1 MTEKSV
7 DSKKKAKKH
16 PTPIYFRPD
25 RLLFHVNGNVG
36 SEGADTQLIEWANS
50 IAQESGITL
59 SRLET
64 GVFDFPGSSSTDQEK
79 ASASSP
85 GGTDIPSD
93 VDAGQVDITNR
104 SRKRYKS
111 PPVKDVSPFSLV
123 FVKAESENWPQFV
136 VTPFGEMDEE
146 IMRAQLQA
154 MDELLDL
161 AILLDAERETA
172 PVELGVVS
180 PNWLTSGSKP
190 SEPGSTGGPGGRPTP
205 FAGPTVTD
213 QHEFV
218 LGQEIQD
225 LYKNGQGE
233 NVTVAILDTAYQDT
247 ELVALKP
254 ENESHPLYEALLGAN
269 GRLHIH
275 YDPSVENYM
284 PGMTTEDHDYD
295 MRDHGLFVA
304 GIINSLAPQA
314 ELHLYHVLNKYGL
327 GDLQTIASAMRKVYD
342 AHARSTLVVN
352 LSLTIN
358 LPLEA
363 KHLRYDDDAM
373 GKKLVKMRRLDSD
386 DEDSDELDAAVTNAW
401 KEWLDRQRVSQ
412 KEIKDWLNRQNLPAE
427 QICDLTYA
435 LGSRVIAAAGNNRD
449 EKIRPGRPNACYL
462 AAFESVLGV
471 GALPISELPAHIDD
485 RLKTAS
491 YSNKSDRPLV
501 TGITTLG
508 GEAGEKQGV
517 LGIYLGQFPPPSENE
532 LEEMK
537 ENENGWAWWA
547 GTSFA
552 TPIVSGI
559 TAAIL
564 SSKPNGSRT
573 EEAIS
578 ELFDAQLWKTKDN
591 EDVLFVTQ
599 RASQV
604 SP

>member
-1 MTEKSV
+1 MTEKPV
-7 DSKKKAKKH
+7 DSEKKAKKH

-25 RLLFHVNGNVG
+25 QLLFHVNGNVG
-36 SEGADTQLIEWANS
+36 SEGADTELIRWANR
-50 IAQESGITL
+50 IAQESGITISL
-59 SRLET
+59 LEK
-64 GVFDFPGSSSTDQEK
+64 GVFDFPGTQGTDQEK
-79 ASASSP
+79 ASTFSP
-85 GGTDIPSD
+85 SETNLPSEAA
-93 VDAGQVDITNR
+93 AGQVDLGGR

-111 PPVKDVSPFSLV
+111 PVVKEVSPFSFV
-123 FVKAESENWPQFV
+123 FAKVESEHWPTFV
-136 VTPFGEMDEE
+136 IKPFGEVGEE
-146 IMRAQLQA
+146 DQKAQMQA
-154 MDELLDL
+154 MGQLLDL
-161 AILLDAERETA
+161 AIFLDNQRETA
-172 PVELGVVS
+172 PVDVAVVS
-180 PNWLTSGSKP
+180 PNWLISGSRP
-190 SEPGSTGGPGGRPTP
+190 SEPGGTGGPGGRPTP

-218 LGQEIQD
+218 LRQEIQD

-233 NVTVAILDTAYQDT
+233 NVTVAILDTAYQET
-247 ELVALKP
+247 ELIDRKP
-254 ENESHPLYEALLGAN
+254 KNGSHPLYEALLGAN
-269 GRLHIH
+269 RRLHIH

-284 PGMTTEDHDYD
+284 PGITTEDHDYD

-327 GDLQTIASAMRKVYD
+327 GDLQTIASAMQKVYD

-352 LSLTIN
+352 SSLTIN

-363 KHLRYDDDAM
+363 KHLRYDDDEM

-386 DEDSDELDAAVTNAW
+386 DEDSDELDTAKTNAW
-401 KEWLDRQRVSQ
+401 KEWLDRQKVSR

-471 GALPISELPAHIDD
+471 GALPISELPAHINDQ
-485 RLKTAS
+485 LKTAS

-537 ENENGWAWWA
+537 ENKNGWAWWA

-578 ELFDAQLWKTKDN
+578 ELFDAQLWETEDN
-591 EDVLFVTQ
+591 EDVLYVTQ
-599 RASQV
+599 RTSQV